1 MWARREIESY
11 VCSPATLEAWA
22 AASADEAV
30 PGPLFVRDEVGKR
43 VSAMREAV
51 EEVETALRSLGRD
64 SPWSPDCKASDDFL
78 TPLFRIWSEKLGLPN
93 LMAKKSFHELV
104 EHVPLPEID
113 PEIREKL
120 DAIARVAGHPTRYM
134 RTAAQGSGQREAG
147 ES

>member
-1 MWARREIESY
+1 
-11 VCSPATLEAWA
+11 
-22 AASADEAV
+22 
-30 PGPLFVRDEVGKR
+30 
-43 VSAMREAV
+43 MREAV
-51 EEVETALRSLGRD
+51 EEIETALRSLGRG

-120 DAIARVAGHPTRYM
+120 DVTARVAGHPIRCM
-134 RTAAQGSGQREAG
+134 RTAAHGSGQREAG
-147 ES
+147 EP